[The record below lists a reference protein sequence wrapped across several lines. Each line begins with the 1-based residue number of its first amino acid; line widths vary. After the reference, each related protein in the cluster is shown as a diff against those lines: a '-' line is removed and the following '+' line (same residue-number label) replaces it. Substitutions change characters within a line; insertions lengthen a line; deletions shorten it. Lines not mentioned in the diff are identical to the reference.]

1 MKKTVLIILS
11 VLVLLTSGCG
21 QESFNILDTKEFND
35 KIADRTDIGTPEEL
49 IEIYYDRSEVDD
61 NSTVTINTIDLGDNI
76 YEITLIHEGLP
87 DDSVA
92 GRKIVMTAELTG
104 TTWIVTEIKEN
115 WKCWEGRGSAKWGT
129 KLCY

>member
-1 MKKTVLIILS
+1 MKITVLIIIS
-11 VLVLLTSGCG
+11 VLMLITSSCG
-21 QESFNILDTKEFND
+21 QESFNKLDTKDFND
-35 KIADRTDIGTPEEL
+35 KIANRTDIGTPEEL
-49 IEIYYDRSEVDD
+49 MEIYYDRSEVEDG
-61 NSTVTINTIDLGDNI
+61 STITINTVDLGKNK

-92 GRKIVMTAELTG
+92 GRKTVMTAEYTG

-115 WKCWEGRGSAKWGT
+115 WKCWEGRGHTNWGT

>member
-11 VLVLLTSGCG
+11 VLVLLTSSCG

-35 KIADRTDIGTPEEL
+35 KIADRTDIDSPEEL
-49 IEIYYDRSEVDD
+49 IEIFYDHSEVDD
-61 NSTVTINTIDLGDNI
+61 NSTITINTIDLGENI